1 MAALS
6 DYTADYWNALDW
18 ISYLLLTVALVAHFI
33 DIGNGRSGNL

>member
-18 ISYLLLTVALVAHFI
+18 ISYLLLTVALIAHFI
-33 DIGNGRSGNL
+33 DVANSNTSNM